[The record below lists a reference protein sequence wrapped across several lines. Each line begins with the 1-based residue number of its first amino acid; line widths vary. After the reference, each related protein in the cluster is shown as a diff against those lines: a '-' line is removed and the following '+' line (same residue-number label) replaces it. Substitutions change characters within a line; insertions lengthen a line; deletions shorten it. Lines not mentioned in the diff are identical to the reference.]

1 MEGERLVWNECQ
13 RKRGRED
20 LKGIPRWSR
29 DIEIRRIM
37 RILLQDE
44 FWWCSLHLTFPRPG
58 DRVPFAPSPHPSLTI
73 LSNFNFNPS
82 VEGNSLFNN
91 LVTALLSRWN
101 EGWKF
106 VDCFQPLL
114 EEGTVKKDELSSV
127 KNIRH
132 ESFSLNLRDTESRTI
147 HSYLQVL
154 GWKFEVN
161 IHCQP
166 AWEGCLRP
174 RRCIN

>member
-1 MEGERLVWNECQ
+1 M
-13 RKRGRED
+13 
-20 LKGIPRWSR
+20 
-29 DIEIRRIM
+29 
-37 RILLQDE
+37 
-44 FWWCSLHLTFPRPG
+44 TFPRPG

-147 HSYLQVL
+147 HSYCKFSDGSSRSTSIADQREKVAL
-154 GWKFEVN
+154 GLDDVSIKSESSCSSKFDCESCDLSHFSSFLCDKFYGV
-161 IHCQP
+161 IF
-166 AWEGCLRP
+166 AST
-174 RRCIN
+174 